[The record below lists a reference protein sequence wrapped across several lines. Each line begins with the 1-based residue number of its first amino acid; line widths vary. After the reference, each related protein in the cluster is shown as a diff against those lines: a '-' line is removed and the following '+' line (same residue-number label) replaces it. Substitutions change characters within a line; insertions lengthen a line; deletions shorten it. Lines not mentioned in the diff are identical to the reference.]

1 MMELRI
7 ISPSPEGFI
16 KAIEWNHEEIKQ
28 EVATKVAYYKNLV
41 YTDDQ
46 IREAKRDRATLNK
59 FIEALESKRKEIK
72 KQCMEPYEDF
82 EKKMK
87 EITAIVSEPIA
98 LIDGQVKEY
107 EEKQR
112 AEKRMAIESKFASA
126 GFQTFVELEQIFDP
140 KWLNASVSMKKIE
153 EELNMQRNRIGNDI
167 MTINNLPEFSFEAL
181 EHYKKTLD
189 IAGAIQ
195 EGQRL
200 ADIQKR
206 KLEHEAAQKAEQAKQ
221 EEAQKR
227 QETKPEAGIPIPAG
241 EECRQTEA
249 ETSGPQKE
257 PEKQWVAFKVL
268 LNVSDAQALKQ
279 FFESRNIQFEQ
290 I

>member
-28 EVATKVAYYKNLV
+28 EVAGKVAYYKSLV

-46 IREAKRDRATLNK
+46 IREAKKDRATLNK

-112 AEKRMAIESKFASA
+112 AEKRRAIESKFASA
-126 GFQTFVELEQIFDP
+126 GFQIFVELEQIFDP

-153 EELNMQRNRIGNDI
+153 EDLNTQRNRIGNDI

-189 IAGAIQ
+189 LAGAIR

-206 KLEHEAAQKAEQAKQ
+206 KLEHEAEQRAKAEAAQKAEQAKQ
-221 EEAQKR
+221 
-227 QETKPEAGIPIPAG
+227 
-241 EECRQTEA
+241 
-249 ETSGPQKE
+249 KE
-257 PEKQWVAFKVL
+257 PEKQWVSFKVL
-268 LNVSDAQALKQ
+268 LNVADAKALKQ
-279 FFESRNIQFEQ
+279 FFGSRNIQFEQ